1 MKKTI
6 VLLLIALFYP
16 AIAEAESA
24 TLTRGPYLQMATPSS
39 IHVVWRTVGESKP
52 ELRYGRTSEDLDSV
66 VDLANITIRHRGP
79 ERTDKTKTGE
89 SLSHTS
95 LHSAPDGTVQ
105 YEARLEGL
113 EADSTY
119 FYAVYDHDK
128 CLSGEDSEHFFRTSP
143 PQGSKEP
150 FRFWVVGDSGTGDS
164 NQAAVYAGM
173 KQYVAKEKRKLDFYL
188 HVGDMAYPKGTDA
201 QFQERF
207 FDVYQPTLQQLTCWT
222 AMGNHEGHTSKGLLG
237 QGPYYDAYVCP
248 QRAEAG
254 GLPSACEAYYSFDY
268 ANAHFICL
276 DSHDLDRSPSGIMA
290 KWLRAD
296 LEKTQSDWLVAFFH
310 HPPYTKGS
318 HDSDREG
325 QLIEMREL
333 IMPILESG
341 GVDLVLTGHSHIY
354 ERSMLI
360 DGAYQTPTTASGV
373 VVDDGDGDP
382 SGDGAY
388 RKSAGLHPNQGVVQ
402 IVTGNGGA
410 RVARRGTSPV
420 MKRVVVEHG
429 SVIVDVADDTL
440 TAIMVN
446 RESVRRD
453 LFSIVK
459 RGTVSTQIVA
469 APKQLPPYK
478 LPINKAT
485 AEPQDAIGI
494 PKNAVALIKKR
505 QKWEYLAGQ
514 HAPSDWT
521 TVEFIPEASDG
532 WKQGAA
538 GFGYGDDDD
547 VTELVKMKGRYS
559 VVYVRTEFELQP
571 GEKNQI
577 QDLGIAA
584 NYDDGF
590 IVYLNGTEVLR
601 VGVAQGQGAIAKKV
615 INHEAKGFEYFSL
628 KKAIPLLQD
637 DDNII
642 AIEGHN
648 TKVSSSDFS
657 LDPYLIAVTKP
668 SNQSNHSDAE
678 AE

>member
-1 MKKTI
+1 MKKAI
-6 VLLLIALFYP
+6 LLILLASLCP
-16 AIAEAESA
+16 TIAHAASP
-24 TLTRGPYLQMATPSS
+24 TLTRGPYLQSATPSS
-39 IHVVWRTVGESKP
+39 IHIVWRISGESKP
-52 ELRYGRTSEDLDSV
+52 VLRYGKTSANLDLV
-66 VDLANITIRHRGP
+66 VDPANIKIRRQN
-79 ERTDKTKTGE
+79 
-89 SLSHTS
+89 SLSP
-95 LHSAPDGTVQ
+95 LHSAPAGTVQ
-105 YEARLEGL
+105 YEARIEGL
-113 EADSTY
+113 EAASKY
-119 FYAVYDHDK
+119 FYAVYDDDK
-128 CLSGEDSEHFFRTSP
+128 RLAGEDDEHFFRTNP
-143 PQGSKEP
+143 PQGGKHP

-164 NQAAVYAGM
+164 NQAAVYEGM
-173 KQYVAKEKRKLDFYL
+173 KQYVAKENQDLDFLL

-201 QFQERF
+201 EFQKKF
-207 FDVYQPTLQQLTCWT
+207 FDVYQPTLQRLTCWP
-222 AMGNHEGHTSKGLLG
+222 AMGNHEGYTSKGLLG
-237 QGPYYDAYVCP
+237 QGPYYDAYICP
-248 QRAEAG
+248 QRGEAG

-296 LEKTQSDWLVAFFH
+296 LEKTKSDWLVAFFH

-318 HDSDREG
+318 HDSDREE

-388 RKSAGLHPNQGVVQ
+388 RKSEGLHPHQGVIQV
-402 IVTGNGGA
+402 VTGNGGA
-410 RVARRGTSPV
+410 KVARRGTSPV

-429 SVIVDVADDTL
+429 SVIVDVSGDTL
-440 TAIMVN
+440 TGIMVN

-459 RGTVSTQIVA
+459 RGTVSHRIVA
-469 APKQLPPYK
+469 SPKQLPPYQ
-478 LPINKAT
+478 LPVKKAT

-494 PKNAVALIKKR
+494 PTGAVALIEKR
-505 QKWEYLAGQ
+505 HPWDYLAGI
-514 HAPSDWT
+514 HAPENWT
-521 TVEFIPEASDG
+521 AIEFIPEAGDG

-538 GFGYGDDDD
+538 GIGYGDDDD
-547 VTELVKMKGRYS
+547 VTSLPKMKGKYS
-559 VVYVRTEFELQP
+559 VVYARTEFELQP
-571 GEKNQI
+571 GEKNRI
-577 QDLGIAA
+577 LDLGIAA

-601 VGVAQGQGAIAKKV
+601 VGVAEGRGASAKK
-615 INHEAKGFEYFSL
+615 IISHEARGFEYFSL
-628 KKAIPLLQD
+628 KEAIPLLQD
-637 DDNII
+637 DDNIL

-648 TKVSSSDFS
+648 NKIGSSDFS
-657 LDPYLIAVTKP
+657 LDPYLVAVM
-668 SNQSNHSDAE
+668 E
-678 AE
+678 AETKIKKSEAKDKP